1 MLMNNRIFWLVII
14 LSVLTIGF
22 SSCAKDTEVADPYA
36 NWKERNE
43 HFIDSIADVADN
55 PPSGEIWRKYENYKI
70 KFQNEINNPMKP
82 YDYQV
87 HDYVYVKYA
96 KEEDIFDGSEPLI
109 NFGDTVSMAY
119 QGFIINGT
127 RFDGNY
133 YGTFDKEVTDN
144 FTNFGIAENND
155 IGYVVGRT
163 TALMH
168 MKPDMSDKAT
178 VYIPYQM
185 GYGEQNR
192 SDVIRPYSTLI
203 FEMYIDEVIHP
214 YETSNSDN

>member
-1 MLMNNRIFWLVII
+1 MSI
-14 LSVLTIGF
+14 LLIQ
-22 SSCAKDTEVADPYA
+22 Y
-36 NWKERNE
+36 
-43 HFIDSIADVADN
+43 
-55 PPSGEIWRKYENYKI
+55 GEIWKKYANYKI
-70 KFQNEINNPMKP
+70 KFDEINYK
-82 YDYQV
+82 YEV

-96 KEEDIFDGSEPLI
+96 KKEDIFDGSEPLI

-133 YGTFDKEVTDN
+133 YGTFDKKVTDN

-155 IGYVVGRT
+155 ISYVVGWT

-214 YETSNSDN
+214 YETSNSGN

>member
-1 MLMNNRIFWLVII
+1 MNNRIFWLVII
-14 LSVLTIGF
+14 LSAFTIGF
-22 SSCAKDTEVADPYA
+22 SSCAEDTEVVDQYA

-70 KFQNEINNPMKP
+70 KFDDINNS
-82 YDYQV
+82 YRYQNY
-87 HDYVYVKYA
+87 DYVYVKYA
-96 KEEDIFDGSEPLI
+96 KEEDIFTGKEPLI
-109 NFGDTVSMAY
+109 NFTDTVSLAF
-119 QGFIINGT
+119 QGFIMDGT

-133 YGTFDKEVTDN
+133 YGTFDKEVNDN
-144 FTNFGIAENND
+144 FTKYD
-155 IGYVVGRT
+155 ISKNYVVGWT

-178 VYIPYQM
+178 VYVPYQM
-185 GYGEQNR
+185 GYDDENR
-192 SDVIRPYSTLI
+192 SEVLRAYSALI

-214 YETSNSDN
+214 YSTSNSDN

>member
-1 MLMNNRIFWLVII
+1 MNNRIFWLVII
-14 LSVLTIGF
+14 LSAFTIGF
-22 SSCAKDTEVADPYA
+22 SSCAKDTEVVDPYA

-70 KFQNEINNPMKP
+70 KFDDINNS
-82 YDYQV
+82 YRYQNY
-87 HDYVYVKYA
+87 DYVYVKYA
-96 KEEDIFDGSEPLI
+96 KEEDIFTGSEPLI
-109 NFGDTVSMAY
+109 NFGDTISLAF
-119 QGFIINGT
+119 QGFIMDGT

-133 YGTFDKEVTDN
+133 YGTFDKEVNDN
-144 FTNFGIAENND
+144 FTKYD
-155 IGYVVGRT
+155 ISKNYVVGWT

-178 VYIPYQM
+178 VYVPYQM
-185 GYGEQNR
+185 GYDDENR
-192 SDVIRPYSTLI
+192 SEVLRAYSALI

-214 YETSNSDN
+214 YSTSNSDN

>member
-1 MLMNNRIFWLVII
+1 MNNRIFWLVII
-14 LSVLTIGF
+14 LSAFTIGF
-22 SSCAKDTEVADPYA
+22 SSCAKDTEVVDPYA

-70 KFQNEINNPMKP
+70 KFDDINNS
-82 YDYQV
+82 YRYQNY
-87 HDYVYVKYA
+87 DYVYVKYA
-96 KEEDIFDGSEPLI
+96 KEEDIFTGKEPLI
-109 NFGDTVSMAY
+109 NFTDTVSLAF
-119 QGFIINGT
+119 QGFIMDGT

-133 YGTFDKEVTDN
+133 YGTFDKEVNDN
-144 FTNFGIAENND
+144 FTKYD
-155 IGYVVGRT
+155 ISKNYVVGWT

-178 VYIPYQM
+178 VYVPYQM
-185 GYGEQNR
+185 GYKDENR

>member
-43 HFIDSIADVADN
+43 HFIDSIAKVANDKS
-55 PPSGEIWRKYENYKI
+55 SGEIWRKYENYKI
-70 KFQNEINNPMKP
+70 KFDGINNS
-82 YDYQV
+82 YDYEV
-87 HDYVYVKYA
+87 YDYVYVKYA
-96 KEEDIFDGSEPLI
+96 KKEDIFDGSEPLI
-109 NFGDTVSMAY
+109 NFGDTVSMAF

-133 YGTFDKEVTDN
+133 YGTFDNKVTDN
-144 FTNFGIAENND
+144 FTKFD
-155 IGYVVGRT
+155 ISKNYVVGWT

-178 VYIPYQM
+178 VYVPYQM
-185 GYGEQNR
+185 GYKDENR

>member
-1 MLMNNRIFWLVII
+1 MNNRIFWLVII
-14 LSVLTIGF
+14 LSAFTIGF
-22 SSCAKDTEVADPYA
+22 SSCAKDTEVVDPYA

-70 KFQNEINNPMKP
+70 KFDDINSSYRYQN
-82 YDYQV
+82 Y
-87 HDYVYVKYA
+87 DYVYVKYA
-96 KEEDIFDGSEPLI
+96 KEEDIFTGKEPLI
-109 NFGDTVSMAY
+109 NFTDTVSLAF
-119 QGFIINGT
+119 QGFIMDGT

-133 YGTFDKEVTDN
+133 YGTFDKEVNDN
-144 FTNFGIAENND
+144 FTKYD
-155 IGYVVGRT
+155 ISKNYVVGWT

-178 VYIPYQM
+178 VYVPYQM
-185 GYGEQNR
+185 GYDDENR
-192 SDVIRPYSTLI
+192 SEVLRAYSALI

-214 YETSNSDN
+214 YSTSNSDN

>member
-55 PPSGEIWRKYENYKI
+55 PPSGEIWKKYANYKI
-70 KFQNEINNPMKP
+70 KFDEIN
-82 YDYQV
+82 Y
-87 HDYVYVKYA
+87 KY
-96 KEEDIFDGSEPLI
+96 EVQPLI

-144 FTNFGIAENND
+144 FTKFD
-155 IGYVVGRT
+155 ISKNYVVGWT

-178 VYIPYQM
+178 VYVPYQM
-185 GYGEQNR
+185 GYKDENR

>member
-14 LSVLTIGF
+14 LSAFTIGF
-22 SSCAKDTEVADPYA
+22 SSCAKDTEVVDPYA

-70 KFQNEINNPMKP
+70 KFDDINNS
-82 YDYQV
+82 YRYQNY
-87 HDYVYVKYA
+87 DYVYVKYA
-96 KEEDIFDGSEPLI
+96 KEEDIFTGKEPLI
-109 NFGDTVSMAY
+109 NFTDTVSLAF
-119 QGFIINGT
+119 QGFIMDGT

-133 YGTFDKEVTDN
+133 YGTFDKEVNDN
-144 FTNFGIAENND
+144 FNKYD
-155 IGYVVGRT
+155 ISKNYVVGWT

-178 VYIPYQM
+178 VYVPYQM
-185 GYGEQNR
+185 GYDDENR
-192 SDVIRPYSTLI
+192 SEVLRAYSALI

-214 YETSNSDN
+214 YSTSNSDN

>member
-55 PPSGEIWRKYENYKI
+55 PPSGEIWKKYANYKI
-70 KFQNEINNPMKP
+70 KFDEINYK
-82 YDYQV
+82 YEV

-96 KEEDIFDGSEPLI
+96 KKEDIFDGSEPLI

-144 FTNFGIAENND
+144 FTKFD
-155 IGYVVGRT
+155 ISKNYVVGWT

-178 VYIPYQM
+178 VYVPYQM
-185 GYGEQNR
+185 GYKDENR
-192 SDVIRPYSTLI
+192 SEVLKAYSTLI
-203 FEMYIDEVIHP
+203 FEMYIDEIIHP
-214 YETSNSDN
+214 YDTSNSDNGDY

>member
-14 LSVLTIGF
+14 LSAFTIGF
-22 SSCAKDTEVADPYA
+22 SSCAKDTEVVDPYA

-70 KFQNEINNPMKP
+70 KFDDINNS
-82 YDYQV
+82 YRYQNY
-87 HDYVYVKYA
+87 DYVYVKYA
-96 KEEDIFDGSEPLI
+96 KEEDIFTGKEPLI
-109 NFGDTVSMAY
+109 NFTDTVSLAF
-119 QGFIINGT
+119 QGFIMDGT

-133 YGTFDKEVTDN
+133 YGTFDKEVNDN
-144 FTNFGIAENND
+144 FTKYD
-155 IGYVVGRT
+155 ISKNYVVGWT

-178 VYIPYQM
+178 VYVPYQM
-185 GYGEQNR
+185 GYDDENR
-192 SDVIRPYSTLI
+192 SEVLRAYSALI

-214 YETSNSDN
+214 YSTSNSDN

>member
-1 MLMNNRIFWLVII
+1 MNNRIFWLVII
-14 LSVLTIGF
+14 LSAFTIGF
-22 SSCAKDTEVADPYA
+22 SSCAKDTEVVDPYA

-70 KFQNEINNPMKP
+70 KFDDINNS
-82 YDYQV
+82 YRYQNY
-87 HDYVYVKYA
+87 DYVYVKYA
-96 KEEDIFDGSEPLI
+96 KEEDIFTGKEPLI
-109 NFGDTVSMAY
+109 NFTDTVSLAF
-119 QGFIINGT
+119 QGFIMDGT

-133 YGTFDKEVTDN
+133 YGTFDKEVNDN
-144 FTNFGIAENND
+144 FTKYD
-155 IGYVVGRT
+155 ISKNYVVGWT

-178 VYIPYQM
+178 VYVPYQM
-185 GYGEQNR
+185 GYDDENR
-192 SDVIRPYSTLI
+192 SEVLRAYSALI

-214 YETSNSDN
+214 YSTNNSDN

>member
-1 MLMNNRIFWLVII
+1 MNNRIFWLVII

-70 KFQNEINNPMKP
+70 KFDDINNS
-82 YDYQV
+82 YRYQNY
-87 HDYVYVKYA
+87 DYVYVKYA
-96 KEEDIFDGSEPLI
+96 KEEDIFTGKEPLI
-109 NFGDTVSMAY
+109 NFTDTVSLAF
-119 QGFIINGT
+119 QGFIMDGT

-133 YGTFDKEVTDN
+133 YGTFDKEVNDN
-144 FTNFGIAENND
+144 FTKYD
-155 IGYVVGRT
+155 ISKNYVVGWT

-178 VYIPYQM
+178 VYVPYQM
-185 GYGEQNR
+185 GYDDENR
-192 SDVIRPYSTLI
+192 SEVLRAYSALI

-214 YETSNSDN
+214 YSTSNSDN

>member
-14 LSVLTIGF
+14 LSAFTIGF
-22 SSCAKDTEVADPYA
+22 SSCAKDTEVVDPYA

-70 KFQNEINNPMKP
+70 KFDDINNS
-82 YDYQV
+82 YRYQNY
-87 HDYVYVKYA
+87 DYVYVKYA
-96 KEEDIFDGSEPLI
+96 KEEDIFTGKEPLI
-109 NFGDTVSMAY
+109 NFTDTVSLAF
-119 QGFIINGT
+119 QGFIMDGT
-127 RFDGNY
+127 RFNGNY
-133 YGTFDKEVTDN
+133 YGTFDKEVNDN
-144 FTNFGIAENND
+144 FTKYD
-155 IGYVVGRT
+155 ISKNYVVGWT

-178 VYIPYQM
+178 VYVPYQM
-185 GYGEQNR
+185 GYDDENR
-192 SDVIRPYSTLI
+192 SEVLRAYSALI

-214 YETSNSDN
+214 YSTSNSDN

>member
-1 MLMNNRIFWLVII
+1 MNNRIFWLVII
-14 LSVLTIGF
+14 LSAFTIGF
-22 SSCAKDTEVADPYA
+22 SSCAKDTEVVDPYA

-70 KFQNEINNPMKP
+70 KFDDINNS
-82 YDYQV
+82 YRYQNY
-87 HDYVYVKYA
+87 DYVYVKYA
-96 KEEDIFDGSEPLI
+96 KEEDIFTGKEPLI
-109 NFGDTVSMAY
+109 NFTDTVSLAF
-119 QGFIINGT
+119 QGFIMDGT

-133 YGTFDKEVTDN
+133 YGTFDKEVNDN
-144 FTNFGIAENND
+144 FTKYD
-155 IGYVVGRT
+155 ISKNYVVGWT

-178 VYIPYQM
+178 VYVPYQM
-185 GYGEQNR
+185 GYEDENR
-192 SDVIRPYSTLI
+192 SEVLKAYSTLI

>member
-1 MLMNNRIFWLVII
+1 M
-14 LSVLTIGF
+14 
-22 SSCAKDTEVADPYA
+22 
-36 NWKERNE
+36 
-43 HFIDSIADVADN
+43 
-55 PPSGEIWRKYENYKI
+55 
-70 KFQNEINNPMKP
+70 
-82 YDYQV
+82 
-87 HDYVYVKYA
+87 
-96 KEEDIFDGSEPLI
+96 I
-109 NFGDTVSMAY
+109 NFGDTISMAY

-144 FTNFGIAENND
+144 FTNFDVSDN
-155 IGYVVGRT
+155 YVVGWT
-163 TALMH
+163 TAVMH

-185 GYGEQNR
+185 GYKDENR

-203 FEMYIDEVIHP
+203 FEMYMDEVIHP

>member
-1 MLMNNRIFWLVII
+1 MNNRIFWLVII
-14 LSVLTIGF
+14 LSAFTIGF
-22 SSCAKDTEVADPYA
+22 SSCAKDTEVVDPYA

-70 KFQNEINNPMKP
+70 KFDDINNS
-82 YDYQV
+82 YRYQNY
-87 HDYVYVKYA
+87 DYVYVKYA
-96 KEEDIFDGSEPLI
+96 KEEDIFTGKEPLI
-109 NFGDTVSMAY
+109 NFTDTVSLAF
-119 QGFIINGT
+119 QGFIMDGT

-133 YGTFDKEVTDN
+133 YGTFDKEVNDN
-144 FTNFGIAENND
+144 FTKYD
-155 IGYVVGRT
+155 ISKNYVVGWT

-178 VYIPYQM
+178 VYVPYQM
-185 GYGEQNR
+185 GYDDENR
-192 SDVIRPYSTLI
+192 SEVLRAYSALI

-214 YETSNSDN
+214 YSTSNSDN

>member
-55 PPSGEIWRKYENYKI
+55 PPSGEIWKKYANYKI
-70 KFQNEINNPMKP
+70 KFDEINYK
-82 YDYQV
+82 YEV

-96 KEEDIFDGSEPLI
+96 KKEDIFDGSEPLI

-133 YGTFDKEVTDN
+133 YGTFDKKVTDN

-155 IGYVVGRT
+155 ISYVVGWT

-185 GYGEQNR
+185 GYKDENR

>member
-1 MLMNNRIFWLVII
+1 MNNRIFWLVII
-14 LSVLTIGF
+14 LSAFTIGF
-22 SSCAKDTEVADPYA
+22 SSCAKDTEVVDPYA

-70 KFQNEINNPMKP
+70 KFDDINNS
-82 YDYQV
+82 YRYQNY
-87 HDYVYVKYA
+87 DYVYVKYA
-96 KEEDIFDGSEPLI
+96 KEEDIFTGKEPLI
-109 NFGDTVSMAY
+109 NFTDTVSLAF
-119 QGFIINGT
+119 QGFIMDGT

-133 YGTFDKEVTDN
+133 YGTFDKEVNDN
-144 FTNFGIAENND
+144 FNKYD
-155 IGYVVGRT
+155 ISKNYVVGWT

-178 VYIPYQM
+178 VYVPYQM
-185 GYGEQNR
+185 GYDDENR
-192 SDVIRPYSTLI
+192 SEVLRAYSALI

-214 YETSNSDN
+214 YSTSNSDN